1 METFEKVALI
11 AIILVGAGVA
21 LFFLPFPLRP
31 LDQGKP
37 EFRVSDFQ
45 VTGDSVSMYVEN
57 TGSGDAHHVR
67 IQVHGYSE
75 GEWIHLNVF
84 DTSGPSELKTGD
96 KQLVVLSAS
105 DPSGYNEYKVA
116 ISCDEGVTHE
126 LIIGFGS

>member
-67 IQVHGYSE
+67 IQVHGQ
-75 GEWIHLNVF
+75 G
-84 DTSGPSELKTGD
+84 
-96 KQLVVLSAS
+96 
-105 DPSGYNEYKVA
+105 
-116 ISCDEGVTHE
+116 IS
-126 LIIGFGS
+126 S

>member
-1 METFEKVALI
+1 METLEKIAVI
-11 AIILVGAGVA
+11 AIILVGGGIA
-21 LFFLPFPLRP
+21 LLFLPFPLPP

-37 EFRVSDFQ
+37 EFRVSDFR

-57 TGSGDAHHVR
+57 TGSGDAHHVK
-67 IQVHGYSE
+67 IEVHGYSE

-84 DTSGPSELKTGD
+84 DTSGPSELEAGD
-96 KQLVVLSAS
+96 KQLAVLSAS

-116 ISCDEGVTHE
+116 INCDEGVTHE

>member
-1 METFEKVALI
+1 METLEKVAVI
-11 AIILVGAGVA
+11 AIILVGVGVA

-37 EFRVSDFQ
+37 EFRVSDLQ

-57 TGSGDAHHVR
+57 TGSGDAHHIR
-67 IQVHGYSE
+67 IEVHGYSE

-84 DTSGPSELKTGD
+84 DTSGPIELKVGD

>member
-1 METFEKVALI
+1 METLEKVAVI
-11 AIILVGAGVA
+11 AIILVGVGVA

-37 EFRVSDFQ
+37 DFRVSDFQ

-67 IQVHGYSE
+67 IEVHGYSE

-84 DTSGPSELKTGD
+84 DTSGPSELKAGD

-116 ISCDEGVTHE
+116 ISCDESVTHE